1 MSQQL
6 AERNHWHLRSRGPD
20 GDFEAR
26 KSGGW
31 ADYLLYHSAA
41 GQGGNATAT
50 PPIPADGGSH
60 ALYDPSNGTLSNGD
74 IVRLGSDGAVN

>member
-41 GQGGNATAT
+41 GQGGNAAAT